1 MSLAASRISIP
12 KAFRFKAFCMAFV
25 CGLALPLA
33 GCMIEDADKYV
44 GKDPYTVFPQKFMVG
59 QMDMPLP
66 SGRPS
71 VDWGMTLVWLGE
83 HYMLTVDQNT
93 TLSHDPQV
101 WKIVAVRDIPLLKAG
116 QMFAMGTCRED
127 GKPVPWVVAVVQYDS
142 TQEAFTDIRG
152 AWIYDFHKGAIV
164 DYPRA
169 KLACLNP
176 RYGLGEDRPLPAST
190 TMAPVGRR
198 LPAPGTVIPP
208 NAATKPPSMR

>member
-116 QMFAMGTCRED
+116 QMFALGGGGGPVRFHPGSVHGHPRRLDLRLPQRGHRGLSPREARLPQSALRPGRGPAAAGEHHD
-127 GKPVPWVVAVVQYDS
+127 GAGR
-142 TQEAFTDIRG
+142 QEAARSG
-152 AWIYDFHKGAIV
+152 HRHSA
-164 DYPRA
+164 
-169 KLACLNP
+169 
-176 RYGLGEDRPLPAST
+176 
-190 TMAPVGRR
+190 
-198 LPAPGTVIPP
+198 
-208 NAATKPPSMR
+208 